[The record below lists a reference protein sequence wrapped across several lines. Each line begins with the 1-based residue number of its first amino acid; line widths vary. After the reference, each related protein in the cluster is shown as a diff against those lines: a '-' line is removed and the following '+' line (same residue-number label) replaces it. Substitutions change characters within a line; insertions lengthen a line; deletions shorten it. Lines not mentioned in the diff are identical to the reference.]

1 MVRPHL
7 TRSPG
12 GITIARALVPSIT
25 QSTPPQQHTPN
36 RQLRRWLASE
46 VRRLRPQIL
55 ASAARCQAERYRKH
69 FDSFAHVC
77 LLLFHGFCG
86 THSLREGYAAFGAC
100 PGLLALSGLANH
112 ADPNDERLGV
122 SYSQFA
128 HSNTTRPAD
137 FLGQLIPALVARV
150 RQYGHSPAVSLP
162 PDLQV
167 QDSTFLR
174 LSLLLAPWL
183 PNKNRSDVPGV
194 RLQVRYTPALDLP
207 EHIVITDTRS
217 NDCQGLDQAILDDP
231 VQLAALRDQT
241 LAIDLGYYSHRRFQL
256 LLGAGVHFVSRL
268 QQQAMVR
275 READLPLQQPLPQL
289 GGGRIGLLSDQRVT
303 LGSPN
308 NRAGAVLPG
317 LRLVTA
323 RVEPLAKAA
332 RRGAQ
337 PVTYQLLTDRWDL
350 STAEVVQLYLW
361 RWQIELFFR
370 WLKSHVHLPRVLG
383 YSRNAVALT
392 VWLAI
397 IVHLLTVLAM
407 RSLGVGRRVPG
418 LLRQLGRLLSQ
429 LAPAD
434 LQESTSTPSQL
445 AFPAWGLEPVAPT

>member
-1 MVRPHL
+1 M
-7 TRSPG
+7 
-12 GITIARALVPSIT
+12 
-25 QSTPPQQHTPN
+25 PN
-36 RQLRRWLASE
+36 RQMRRWLASE
-46 VRRLRPQIL
+46 LRRLYPRIV

-69 FDSFAHVC
+69 FDSFAHTC
-77 LLLFHGFCG
+77 LLLFHGFSG
-86 THSLREGYAAFGAC
+86 AQSLRETYAAFGTC
-100 PGLLALSGLANH
+100 SGLLRLSGLGSD
-112 ADPNDERLGV
+112 ADPDDERVGI
-122 SYSQFA
+122 SFSQFA
-128 HSNTTRPAD
+128 DSNTTRPAA
-137 FLGQLIPALVARV
+137 FLGQLIPSLVARV
-150 RQYGHSPAVSLP
+150 RRYGRSPATSLP
-162 PDLQV
+162 PELQV

-174 LSLLLAPWL
+174 LSLALAPWL
-183 PNKNRSDVPGV
+183 PNKDKSDVPGL

-207 EHIVITDTRS
+207 EHILITDTRS

-231 VQLAALRDQT
+231 VQLTSLRDQT
-241 LAIDLGYYSHRRFQL
+241 LAVDLGYYSHRRFQRL
-256 LLGAGVHFVSRL
+256 LAAGVHFVSRL

-275 READLPLQQPLPQL
+275 YEADLPVQEPLPQL
-289 GGGRIGLLSDQRVT
+289 GMGRIDLLKDQRVT

-323 RVEPLAKAA
+323 RVHPLAKAA

-350 STAEVVQLYLW
+350 SAADVVQLYLW

-383 YSRNAVALT
+383 YSRNAVELT

-397 IVHLLTVLAM
+397 IVHILTILATRVLGAA
-407 RSLGVGRRVPG
+407 RRVPA

-434 LQESTSTPSQL
+434 LEEPTPAPRQL